1 MAWELQS
8 TVAFDKQARRF
19 LKQHPDLRG
28 LFEEVVTL
36 LASDPFDPRLRLHAL
51 SGKLD
56 GLQAVRI
63 NYKYRVV
70 LILRIHGKAILLLDI
85 GGHDAVYR

>member
-1 MAWELQS
+1 M
-8 TVAFDKQARRF
+8 
-19 LKQHPDLRG
+19 
-28 LFEEVVTL
+28 TL